1 MSKKQPISSEPEF
14 PVQPTQPG
22 GFKALAIQS
31 LRTIIRFLDE
41 VVAKLESQLTPAT
54 VTSDSRLK
62 PLLSPVR
69 RFLPA
74 SLNEKLSDGI
84 LVAGM
89 VALVLL
95 IFITKLGFTSK
106 KPAPIIAEKPPAV
119 EEIQPPPSPEAQL
132 FPKGAEPFPDL
143 VEVISP
149 SEESTPIVENSEP
162 KLDVISTPITTAENP
177 SETAELTD
185 ENLPQ
190 LTPEQYLM
198 AAIQKQMNET
208 TRSYGNELV
217 QSVRI
222 NMPASVLK
230 VTVSNDWY
238 QMEAGQQNQ
247 FSEEI
252 LKETLNLNFAK
263 LEIINAENKVIA
275 RSPVVGSEMIILE
288 RS

>member
-1 MSKKQPISSEPEF
+1 MSKKQPIPSEPEF
-14 PVQPTQPG
+14 SVQPTQFG

-31 LRTIIRFLDE
+31 LRKIIRFLNGIVE
-41 VVAKLESQLTPAT
+41 QLESQPTPAT
-54 VTSDSRLK
+54 VTFDSRLK

-84 LVAGM
+84 LVGGM

-106 KPAPIIAEKPPAV
+106 KTAPIIAEKPPAV

-132 FPKGAEPFPDL
+132 FPAQAEPFPDL
-143 VEVISP
+143 VEVIPP

-162 KLDVISTPITTAENP
+162 ESNVISTPITTAETS

-185 ENLPQ
+185 ENFPQ

-198 AAIQKQMNET
+198 VAIQKQMNET
-208 TRSYGNELV
+208 TRFYGNELV
-217 QSVRI
+217 QSVRM
-222 NMPASVLK
+222 NVPASVLK
-230 VTVSNDWY
+230 VTVSKDWY
-238 QMEAGQQNQ
+238 QMEASQQNQ
-247 FSEEI
+247 FAEEI
-252 LKETLNLNFAK
+252 LKESLNLNFAK
-263 LEIINAENKVIA
+263 LEITNTENKVIA

>member
-1 MSKKQPISSEPEF
+1 MSKKPPIPSEPEF

-22 GFKALAIQS
+22 GFKALGTQS
-31 LRTIIRFLDE
+31 LRKIIHFLDG
-41 VVAKLESQLTPAT
+41 VIAKLESKLTPAT

-62 PLLSPVR
+62 PFLSPVR
-69 RFLPA
+69 RLLPA

-84 LVAGM
+84 LVGGI
-89 VALVLL
+89 VAVFLL
-95 IFITKLGFTSK
+95 ILITKFGFSSK
-106 KPAPIIAEKPPAV
+106 KPDPMIAEKPPAV
-119 EEIQPPPSPEAQL
+119 EEIQPPPSPETQL
-132 FPKGAEPFPDL
+132 FPPQAEPFPDL
-143 VEVISP
+143 VEVIPS
-149 SEESTPIVENSEP
+149 SEESTPVVENAEP
-162 KLDVISTPITTAENP
+162 ESTVISTSITTVETS
-177 SETAELTD
+177 SETAEFTD

-190 LTPEQYLM
+190 LTPEQYLI

-208 TRSYGNELV
+208 TRSYGEELV
-217 QSVRI
+217 QSVRM
-222 NMPASVLK
+222 NVPRSVLK

-247 FSEEI
+247 FAEDI

-263 LEIINAENKVIA
+263 LEITNVENKVIA

>member
-1 MSKKQPISSEPEF
+1 MSKKQPIPSEPEF

-31 LRTIIRFLDE
+31 LRRIIRFLDE

-54 VTSDSRLK
+54 VTSESRLK

-69 RFLPA
+69 RLLPA

-84 LVAGM
+84 LAGGII
-89 VALVLL
+89 ALVLL
-95 IFITKLGFTSK
+95 IFITKFGFTSK

-119 EEIQPPPSPEAQL
+119 EEIQPPLSPEAQL
-132 FPKGAEPFPDL
+132 FPPQAEPFPDL
-143 VEVISP
+143 VEVIPP
-149 SEESTPIVENSEP
+149 SEESTPIVENAEP
-162 KLDVISTPITTAENP
+162 ESAVISTPITTVETP
-177 SETAELTD
+177 SEIAEVTD

-208 TRSYGNELV
+208 TRFYGEELV
-217 QSVRI
+217 QSVRM
-222 NMPASVLK
+222 NMPASLLK
-230 VTVSNDWY
+230 VTVSHDWY
-238 QMEAGQQNQ
+238 QMEAEQQNQ
-247 FSEEI
+247 FAEEI
-252 LKETLNLNFAK
+252 LKESLNLNFAK
-263 LEIINAENKVIA
+263 LEITNTENKVIA